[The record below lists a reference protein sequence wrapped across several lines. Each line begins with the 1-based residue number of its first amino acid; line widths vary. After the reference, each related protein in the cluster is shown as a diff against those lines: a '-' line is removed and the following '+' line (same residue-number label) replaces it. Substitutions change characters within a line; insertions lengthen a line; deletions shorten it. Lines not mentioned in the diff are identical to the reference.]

1 MYKLLL
7 SVISCLVAGSLYAA
21 QPGTSLLQVYQLAV
35 RNSPQLAA
43 AHASYQARAENIPLA
58 RAGLLPQLGLAANY
72 HDAHNKAETRDGSS
86 ISNNRYSHS
95 LQASLS
101 QPLFRLDSWYQL
113 KAAKEQNEQALLE
126 LSASEQELILQS
138 AQTYFSLLRAEDELA
153 ANQAEERAIA
163 RQLELAS
170 ARFAVGMADNTDV
183 LQARAAHDTA
193 AANLLHSQNL
203 VDDAWQE
210 LASLTNTRLER
221 LYGLSH
227 QMPVQPPSPADA
239 QQWVARASNDNLQ
252 LQASQLAVSA
262 AGYELQQRKSGHAPT
277 LDAIAQYQR
286 ADSATLGFVPS
297 EPSHP
302 GYRRHAEQTLIG
314 IQLNIP
320 LYSGGATSA
329 AVRQS
334 RHTRDQLEFN
344 YEQLRRQVVQD
355 AHNLFRAVNTDVARI
370 RARLQALR
378 SSQSVLEATSKG
390 YDLGTRTMTDVLD
403 AERQLYAAARQ
414 YNNARYD
421 YLLNNLQLQLVA
433 GNLSPQHLQTID
445 SYLDPHYRSEADFLP
460 AP

>member
-1 MYKLLL
+1 MYKLIL

-21 QPGTSLLQVYQLAV
+21 QPGTSLLDVYQLAV

-43 AHASYQARAENIPLA
+43 AHASYQAQAESIPLA

-72 HDAHNKAETRDGSS
+72 HDAHNSVDTRDGSS
-86 ISNNRYSHS
+86 TSNNRYSHS
-95 LQASLS
+95 LQATLS

-126 LSASEQELILQS
+126 LSASEQNLILHS
-138 AQTYFSLLRAEDELA
+138 AQAYFALLRAEDELA
-153 ANQAEERAIA
+153 ANQAEERAMA
-163 RQLELAS
+163 RQLELVS
-170 ARFAVGMADNTDV
+170 ARFDVGMADNTDV

-203 VDDAWQE
+203 VADAWQG
-210 LASLTNTRLER
+210 LASLTNTRIER

-239 QQWVARASNDNLQ
+239 EQWVNSASNDNLQ

-262 AGYELQQRKSGHAPT
+262 AGYQLQQRKSGHAPT

-286 ADSATLGFVPS
+286 ADSASLGFIPQ
-297 EPSHP
+297 PGQP

-334 RHTRDQLEFN
+334 RHNVDQLEFN

-370 RARLQALR
+370 QARLQALR
-378 SSQSVLEATSKG
+378 SSQSVLEATAKG
-390 YDLGTRTMTDVLD
+390 YDIGTRTMTDVLD
-403 AERQLYAAARQ
+403 AERQLYAAVRQ

-433 GNLSPQHLQTID
+433 GSLSPQHLQAIN
-445 SYLDPHYRSEADFLP
+445 SYLDPHYRSETDFLP